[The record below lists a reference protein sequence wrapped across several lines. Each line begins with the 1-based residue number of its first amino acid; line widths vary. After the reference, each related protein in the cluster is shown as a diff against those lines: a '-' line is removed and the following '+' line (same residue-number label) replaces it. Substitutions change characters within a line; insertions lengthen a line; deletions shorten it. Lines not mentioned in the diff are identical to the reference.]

1 MNRKYDTAQ
10 FRAVCARLRRAFPD
24 CALTADLITG
34 FPGETQ
40 EDHAQTLAFL
50 DEIGFSQ
57 VHVFPYSRRPGTKAD
72 AMPEQ
77 LSHKVK
83 NARAHEAQEVA
94 NLSRRRYL
102 DRQIGKT
109 LSVLFETERDCL
121 WVGHA
126 ENYCT
131 VAASGQQLRGIV
143 RNVQILRVENE
154 TLVGITV

>member
-1 MNRKYDTAQ
+1 
-10 FRAVCARLRRAFPD
+10 
-24 CALTADLITG
+24 
-34 FPGETQ
+34 
-40 EDHAQTLAFL
+40 
-50 DEIGFSQ
+50 
-57 VHVFPYSRRPGTKAD
+57 
-72 AMPEQ
+72 MPEQ

-109 LSVLFETERDCL
+109 LSVLFETERDGL

-131 VAASGQQLRGIV
+131 VAAPGEQLRGIV